1 VKTLYFDCFAGAAG
15 DMILGA
21 LIDAGVPF
29 EEVRRALG
37 SLAVD
42 GFSVSVERVL
52 KTGVSSLKFRVH
64 EHTADINTADGNR
77 QTHRHYHLKHIYAA
91 IEKSALSDAGK
102 ARATKMFQRLAE
114 VEASIHGSTM
124 DKVHLHEVGAVDSII
139 DIVGTVF
146 AMEYLG
152 AERVVVSP
160 VNVGGGMVKTAH
172 GVFPVPAPATVR
184 LLGEMPTYSSGV
196 QMETLTPTGALI
208 LTEYAHSYGPM
219 PAMRVLRVGY
229 GAGDRDLPETPNVV
243 RAFVG
248 EGEATS
254 PAGATS
260 RAEGANRAY
269 VTTQA
274 NVTSQDD
281 GDSPATRVVVLACE
295 IDDMNPQIF
304 GVVMDRLHAAG
315 ALDVF
320 YQPVQMKK
328 NRPGTLMTIV
338 CAPEQRDALA
348 DLVFRETTTIGIRY
362 QEMTRLCLHRERV
375 PVETPYGVVRFK
387 VARKDG
393 MVLNA
398 QPEFDDLARLAA
410 EQNIPIK
417 MIQAAAHKAWLD
429 QPTPDSRL
437 PTPGTR

>member
-1 VKTLYFDCFAGAAG
+1 MKTLYFDCFAGAAG

-29 EEVRRALG
+29 EEVQRALG

-52 KTGVSSLKFRVH
+52 KTGVSSLKFRVN
-64 EHTADINTADGNR
+64 ENPADGNR
-77 QTHRHYHLKHIYAA
+77 QPAAGDSRPHRHYHLKHIYAA

-152 AERVVVSP
+152 PDRVVVSP

-172 GVFPVPAPATVR
+172 GMFPVPAPATVR

-219 PAMRVLRVGY
+219 PAMTIQKVGY

-248 EGEATS
+248 ESAASNQVAATTPAS
-254 PAGATS
+254 PLS
-260 RAEGANRAY
+260 L
-269 VTTQA
+269 A
-274 NVTSQDD
+274 NVASPD
-281 GDSPATRVVVLACE
+281 GAAPATRVAVLACE

-304 GVVMDRLHAAG
+304 GVVMDRLYAAG
-315 ALDVF
+315 ALEVF

-362 QEMTRLCLHRERV
+362 QEMARLCLDRELV
-375 PVETPYGVVRFK
+375 PVATPYGVVRFK
-387 VARKDG
+387 VARRG
-393 MVLNA
+393 GAVMNA

-410 EQNIPIK
+410 ERGIPIK
-417 MIQAAAHKAWLD
+417 MVQAAAQKAWLD
-429 QPTPDSRL
+429 T
-437 PTPGTR
+437 